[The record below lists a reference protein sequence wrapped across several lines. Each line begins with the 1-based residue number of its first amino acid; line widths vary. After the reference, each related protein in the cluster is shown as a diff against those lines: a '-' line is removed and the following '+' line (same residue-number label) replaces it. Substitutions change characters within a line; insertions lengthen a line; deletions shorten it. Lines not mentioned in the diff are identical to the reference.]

1 VRNGIETARD
11 RVALSAQ
18 PELDALSAIVAILQE
33 LPDEASRLRVMRWS
47 FGRFSS
53 EFKRPLAVTPA
64 AAVPGAAVA
73 ATPPLAA
80 AVAPLSLG
88 RDSLAEAVH
97 AVAPELATPHASTA
111 ADFARQISELYDL
124 FPSNPCGRDAVDDW
138 LALSE

>member
-1 VRNGIETARD
+1 VRNGIETAID

-53 EFKRPLAVTPA
+53 EFKRP
-64 AAVPGAAVA
+64 
-73 ATPPLAA
+73 
-80 AVAPLSLG
+80 
-88 RDSLAEAVH
+88 
-97 AVAPELATPHASTA
+97 VAPELTTPRKSTA
-111 ADFARQISELYDL
+111 ADFASQISELYDL
-124 FPSNPCGRDAVDDW
+124 FPSNPRGRDAVDDW